1 MVALLR
7 KTVLLLTTTTIA
19 ARRQPFAYQSSLP
32 ASSLS
37 RRRRRRRPPI
47 PTSRLLSMPSSSPS
61 SMERRPQRQS
71 RTRQRLGYLN
81 SKDATALDVE
91 LMSTPGF
98 SLEQLMELAG
108 LAVAEAVYDVI
119 TTPPPPLSSPREE
132 KNRID
137 EEEEEDGHDDDG
149 MTATSTENDKND
161 DTKKKKKKK
170 KNNDPNNNRILI
182 VCGPGNNG
190 GDGLVAAR
198 HLFHF
203 GCIVTVVYPNRSN
216 NTKNNVHYGNLVK
229 QCEDLD
235 IEILDTMPPTNNI
248 TTASA
253 AGSSSSSNDV
263 DERSSSSSSSTERY
277 DIIIDAIFGFSYHGS
292 RPREPYASII
302 RDIVMLMQQYH
313 KSIILVSVDVP
324 SGWDVDGTPP
334 PLPTTTT
341 ASNNDE
347 YYYHHLNPNV
357 LISLTAPKLASKN
370 FIGRHFVGGRFLP
383 PKLANKYNI
392 RVSRF

>member
-1 MVALLR
+1 
-7 KTVLLLTTTTIA
+7 
-19 ARRQPFAYQSSLP
+19 
-32 ASSLS
+32 
-37 RRRRRRRPPI
+37 
-47 PTSRLLSMPSSSPS
+47 
-61 SMERRPQRQS
+61 
-71 RTRQRLGYLN
+71 
-81 SKDATALDVE
+81 
-91 LMSTPGF
+91 MSTPGF
-98 SLEQLMELAG
+98 GLEQLMELAG

-119 TTPPPPLSSPREE
+119 TTAPPPSSSPPREGE
-132 KNRID
+132 DRAD
-137 EEEEEDGHDDDG
+137 EEEDG
-149 MTATSTENDKND
+149 MTTTSTEDDNDSD
-161 DTKKKKKKK
+161 DTKKK

-198 HLFHF
+198 HLCHF

-216 NTKNNVHYGNLVK
+216 NAAKNVHYGNLAK

-235 IEILDTMPPTNNI
+235 IEILDTMPTTNNI

-253 AGSSSSSNDV
+253 GGGSTSNDVYERSSSSG
-263 DERSSSSSSSTERY
+263 SSSSSTERY
-277 DIIIDAIFGFSYHGS
+277 DIIIDAIFGFSYRGS
-292 RPREPYASII
+292 RPREPYASIMRNI
-302 RDIVMLMQQYH
+302 TMLMQRYH

-334 PLPTTTT
+334 PPTTT
-341 ASNNDE
+341 ASNDDE
-347 YYYHHLNPNV
+347 YYYCHLNPNV

-392 RVSRF
+392 RVSRFFNYIYSADYIVHCFCVFGKVVCVRVIVSCVCG